1 MKSPLE
7 NVNDLDSVI
16 STLQK
21 MDSLM
26 DSGRFIYANRI
37 LHKLLAEMERAKNDI
52 IAEAKATSQGVSK

>member
-7 NVNDLDSVI
+7 KVNDLDSVI

-21 MDSLM
+21 IDSLM

-37 LHKLLAEMERAKNDI
+37 VHKLMADMEKAKNDI
-52 IAEAKATSQGVSK
+52 IAEERNTGVKHEE